1 MIIYDCSL
9 LTAKSPQSILTTIS
23 FCTKPKFLTHQ
34 FHDVEDVDAELRE
47 HQVGSGRQ
55 RQDQESKIVKC
66 RFQDQEDAGTTPEDE
81 NSIEGAGGAAATP
94 AAGAAEAAPPA
105 CGEEPPAEAAAASAA
120 AAASPSPPE
129 KAGGEGR
136 KVRG

>member
-1 MIIYDCSL
+1 MWTQNYENIKWVQGASVK
-9 LTAKSPQSILTTIS
+9 T
-23 FCTKPKFLTHQ
+23 
-34 FHDVEDVDAELRE
+34 
-47 HQVGSGRQ
+47 
-55 RQDQESKIVKC
+55 KIVKC

-105 CGEEPPAEAAAASAA
+105 CGEEPPAAAAAAA
-120 AAASPSPPE
+120 AAASPNPPE
-129 KAGGEGR
+129 KAEGKGQ